1 MRRGANG
8 SQGLVQGSEARV
20 SPRLRPAVA
29 GYFEAIGRMGGPGS
43 QKGDVK

>member
-1 MRRGANG
+1 VRRGSDG

-29 GYFEAIGRMGGPGS
+29 GYFEVIGRMGGPGS
-43 QKGDVK
+43 RKGDVK